1 MEDKIAELFGVPEP
15 ARPYITLFL
24 KEEERRLISVMDGG
38 SYTAEK
44 LCELTESFT
53 EDPGK
58 LIRESYS
65 RGVLDKVLETGLRY
79 RSAGFYRRLAIFTQ
93 YEPELWLAIPEEDR
107 KKIDEWYVQ
116 QYEEGA
122 RPRLEAALAGKGL
135 IENAFFFTLEET
147 LDLIDSLECP
157 IYVVPCNCK
166 SVALS
171 CKKPKNVCINFNT
184 GINSEWDRGHGKAL
198 TKEEAKAVI
207 IDADRHGLMHTSETE
222 AAICSCCGDCCYPIR
237 ASKRLGTQGI
247 WQKKR
252 YRLIWDS
259 KRCISCGKCVRT
271 CNFGAFRREGKKVT
285 FEETACWG
293 CTICK
298 NHCPVGAISIEKF

>member
-171 CKKPKNVCINFNT
+171 CKKPRNVCINFNT

-207 IDADRHGLMHTSETE
+207 IDADRHGLMHTS
-222 AAICSCCGDCCYPIR
+222 
-237 ASKRLGTQGI
+237 
-247 WQKKR
+247 
-252 YRLIWDS
+252 
-259 KRCISCGKCVRT
+259 
-271 CNFGAFRREGKKVT
+271 
-285 FEETACWG
+285 
-293 CTICK
+293 
-298 NHCPVGAISIEKF
+298 